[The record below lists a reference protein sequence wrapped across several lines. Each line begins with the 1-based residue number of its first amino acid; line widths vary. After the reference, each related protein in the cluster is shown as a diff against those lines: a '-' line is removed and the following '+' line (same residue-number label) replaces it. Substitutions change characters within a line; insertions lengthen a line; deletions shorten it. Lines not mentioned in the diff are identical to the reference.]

1 MVRYVY
7 FLCAFFIFGC
17 QTDLSS
23 ESDLVKGNSNL
34 KISDGVLDLSQFSQE
49 QQKVER
55 EQAAKR
61 REELKAGRVVLE
73 VNSKEKITLKSVNL
87 AVFARSVSN
96 KVGEKI
102 YYRNFLSTE
111 NNSSCKK
118 FSNKNAAQIF
128 FLENGGPKN
137 DYHNLDVDGDGF
149 ACKWDPSIYRK
160 INSLIENKDTDH

>member
-1 MVRYVY
+1 MHRLFY
-7 FLCAFFIFGC
+7 FLCILLLFAC
-17 QTDLSS
+17 QTDISS
-23 ESDLVKGNSNL
+23 KDQVVKGNSDL
-34 KISDGVLDLSQFSQE
+34 KTSDGVLDLSQFSQE

-73 VNSKEKITLKSVNL
+73 ANHKEKIKRQSVNL

-96 KVGEKI
+96 KLGEKI
-102 YYRNFLSTE
+102 YYRNFMGSGTA
-111 NNSSCKK
+111 SGCKK

-137 DYHNLDVDGDGF
+137 DFHNIDADGDGF
-149 ACKWDPSIYRK
+149 ACKWDPAIYRK
-160 INSLIENKDTDH
+160 IERIDKDNEPKN

>member
-1 MVRYVY
+1 M
-7 FLCAFFIFGC
+7 CALLLFSC

-23 ESDLVKGNSNL
+23 ENEIVKGTSDL

-73 VNSKEKITLKSVNL
+73 VDSKEKIGTKSVNL
-87 AVFARSVSN
+87 AVYARSVSN
-96 KVGEKI
+96 NIGEKI
-102 YYRNFLSTE
+102 YYRNFLSTDD
-111 NNSSCKK
+111 NSGCTQ

-128 FLENGGPKN
+128 FLTNGGPKN
-137 DYHNLDVDGDGF
+137 DHHNIDADGDGF

-160 INSLIENKDTDH
+160 IDESVKPGTAEPVTVMQ